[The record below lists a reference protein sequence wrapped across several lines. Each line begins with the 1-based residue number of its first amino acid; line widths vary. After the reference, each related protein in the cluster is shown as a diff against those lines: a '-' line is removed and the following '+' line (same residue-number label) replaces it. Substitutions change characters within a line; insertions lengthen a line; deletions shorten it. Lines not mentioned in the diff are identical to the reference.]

1 MGCEYRTSSVAE
13 RIDIKGISERTDC
26 IEEGDLFIAVKGAR
40 FDPIL
45 LLKTIEGAGAAALI
59 AEESEAP
66 LDTSLPCFYVK
77 DARRVRSLLWS
88 RFYGSPEKDMILIG
102 ITGTNGKTTTA
113 HILTHILNA
122 SGKRAGYIGTLGIY
136 DGENELPAYKEGNMT
151 TPSPRTLFRALAAL
165 KERGVTHAVLEVSSH
180 ALAQERT
187 FPIVFELAV
196 FTNLGE
202 DHLDYHKTTEA
213 YFSAKSLLFRQAKR
227 ALVNIDDAYG
237 ERLYRSIEGEKQSY
251 GVLRGGDFGV
261 TDLHEKGDGS
271 TQYTCLAPYAVFEIS
286 YPLFGAFNVYNTL
299 AASAA
304 ALLLGSC
311 PHEVYGALL
320 SLTPVKGRL
329 EVLDLSRYRA
339 PFSVIID
346 YAHTPD
352 AMEQAIKAARR
363 ITRGK
368 LYVLFGAGGERERE
382 KRAKMGRVAEELADH
397 VFVTADNSR
406 SESLKEI
413 LKDII
418 EGMTKEEKRSVIASR
433 ARAIERALENLSE
446 GDTLLLLGKGHE
458 EYLIGKNGSEPF
470 SERGT
475 VFAYLEKHYGI

>member
-1 MGCEYRTSSVAE
+1 MGCEYRSSLAAE
-13 RIDIKGISERTDC
+13 QIDIRGISERTDC
-26 IEEGDLFIAVKGAR
+26 IEKGNLFIAVKGAR

-45 LLKTIEGAGAAALI
+45 LLKTIEGAGAAALV

-66 LDTSLPCFYVK
+66 LDTVLPCFYVK
-77 DARRVRSLLWS
+77 DVKRVRSLLWS
-88 RFYGSPEKDMILIG
+88 RFYGSPEKDMTIIG

-113 HILTHILNA
+113 HILTHILSA

-136 DGENELPAYKEGNMT
+136 DGENELPTYKEGNMT

-165 KERGVTHAVLEVSSH
+165 KVRGVTHAVLEVSSH
-180 ALAQERT
+180 ALVQERT

-213 YFSAKSLLFRQAKR
+213 YFCAKALLFQQARR
-227 ALVNIDDAYG
+227 ALINIDDGYG
-237 ERLYRSIEGEKQSY
+237 ERLYGSLEGEKHSY
-251 GVLRGGDFGV
+251 GILQSGDFSA
-261 TDLHEKGDGS
+261 TDLHEKRDGS

-286 YPLFGAFNVYNTL
+286 YPLFGTFNVYNSL

-304 ALLLGSC
+304 ALLLGLC
-311 PHEVYGALL
+311 PHEVYSALL

-329 EVLDLSRYRA
+329 EVLDLTKYRV

-352 AMEQAIKAARR
+352 AMEQAIKAVRR

-382 KRAKMGRVAEELADH
+382 KRAKMGRIAEELADH

-406 SESLKEI
+406 AESLKDI
-413 LKDII
+413 LKDILD
-418 EGMTKEEKRSVIASR
+418 GMTKEEKRSVIADR
-433 ARAIERALENLSE
+433 ERAIERALESLSE
-446 GDTLLLLGKGHE
+446 EDTLLLLGKGHE

-470 SERGT
+470 SEREI